1 MKHSF
6 RNALTN
12 DAERLT
18 EIAFAAKRTWNYP
31 EEYFAIW
38 RGELTI
44 SEMYINENVVLV
56 AEEDELLVGFVT
68 LVHVPEDVQFGNV
81 KVEAAYWMD
90 HLFVDPNFQHRG
102 IGSNL
107 VDVIKQF
114 CRNQGI
120 ESLMI
125 FVDPNAIGFYEK
137 VGARFDKSSPSSI
150 VGREIP
156 VYRLDIK

>member
-1 MKHSF
+1 MMRSF

-31 EEYFAIW
+31 EEYFNIW
-38 RGELTI
+38 NDELTI
-44 SEMYINENVVLV
+44 TEKYIDDNVVLV
-56 AEEDELLVGFVT
+56 AEEDELVVGFVS
-68 LVHVPEDVQFGNV
+68 LVQVPVDKQFGNV
-81 KVEAAYWMD
+81 KVAAGYWMD
-90 HLFVDPNFQHRG
+90 HLFVDPNFQHRE
-102 IGSNL
+102 IGFRL
-107 VDVIKQF
+107 VGVIKQF

-125 FVDPNAIGFYEK
+125 FVDPHAIGFYEK
-137 VGARFDKSSPSSI
+137 VGARFVENSSSSI